1 MFILHI
7 VYFKKNF
14 FNFINMHKYR
24 KLICGDTGISYN
36 NFFQFFNTQ
45 ISNTGLN
52 KVLADM
58 FPIVDGLQKP
68 IIEYAGY
75 KVKVPEYDDGI
86 YVSQCLS
93 YVAQIKLSFL
103 VHTKDSKENF
113 ELNLD
118 YVPIMIGKNTF
129 MINGIKKAMVYQLTK
144 TGGIYYDQENG
155 KIRIARLVAT
165 NGSRIEIKINQRD
178 TINIHVNTSKK
189 INIKDFF
196 SLIPV
201 DKIIRYLK
209 YYKDESVSEVFK
221 NIKNVGLKNILIF
234 ADVFKFK
241 QINEKEILITAK
253 DNVQINNY
261 IIADNIVQCDSNK
274 YIVNINSMYPSF
286 IYLDKKVSFHG
297 KKNVQ
302 NFSDLFLL
310 NDQNRNKLFVDSCLI
325 DGYIFFFPK
334 NLVTIYKSFC
344 KSGDESENN
353 TEDDIDINDKDLKD
367 EEDEMEDDE
376 DMSYDL
382 DANSADQFDDQYD
395 DMDEQDSLSVFYNID
410 SVVRSKI
417 NKELDIQY
425 SNNDDKFTEEDIIK
439 FLINFESMINKPSS
453 IIPNYDFLHY
463 KKVKKPEA
471 FVTNPIIRKLQKLKL
486 NVKNFITPRF
496 NIDEILNQYG
506 INNDIR
512 KIFNSHPLV
521 QFEDQTNSLSQISHS
536 DRVSVFNLN
545 NNERYQISFE
555 GRDINPTYWNRICPV
570 QTPEGANIG
579 LINTL
584 AIYAR
589 VDEYGFI
596 VAPYYKVN
604 DGKVDKSNIV
614 WLKSDEDYNSKV
626 SYYIKDFESHEYLIA
641 KYQDVFLKVKRQE
654 IEYMAIDNY
663 CMLSPAASAIPF
675 IEHNDARRALMGAN
689 MQRQATPLNNPESPI
704 VGTGVEH
711 HIANMANMT
720 ICSKE
725 DRYNIYTCSA
735 FSISAN
741 SLDLNAKI
749 DINMFDKYVKTNMKT
764 CTNTRVSSRF
774 SKYSL
779 IKKGDVIAEKGAC
792 QDGELALGR
801 NYYAAFTVKQG
812 YSFEDSIVISDKI
825 VKYGLMDNIHM
836 NDIEIKAKEI
846 DVDIIERFTKDN
858 PNTYVANLSHLDNK
872 GIIKIGSK
880 VYPSKIIASRVVPVD
895 VPPVN
900 EDSILALIFGKNLSN
915 FRDISFKANYD
926 ISGTIIDIKYFNRSH
941 IGQEDYPLKVKSIML
956 GILKESFRFI
966 LEILSETYKDIKEK
980 IDFYVQNLTI
990 EDLLKSKNIFDS
1002 IIKEF
1007 NITNSEA
1014 KKFINNNLEVIKQ
1027 YIEKKVILCNS
1038 NKYVGI
1044 EHNIVEYVRI
1054 LVAEKRHISIG
1065 DKLSGR
1071 HGNKGVVSYVC
1082 PEVDMPFMSDGTTI
1096 DLLINPN
1103 SIPNRL
1109 NLGQVLEGA
1118 LGSTAMLLKSKI
1130 KFLMQIGD
1138 DNKARDIINKYLS
1151 YNIHRDKSISVEEV
1165 IETSLGDK
1173 FIKLEAP
1180 AFDSVSMDTIK
1191 EIWKLLEHYDEG
1203 MFRLRDGVTGEFM
1216 NRMIKVAPMYQL
1228 KLNHMAKDK
1237 LSARETGGYSNI
1249 LQQPLPRKSKHGGQ
1263 RFGEMEGW
1271 ATESYGASVFL
1282 AETLG
1287 PRSDDR
1293 KARNQMYS
1301 SIFDRT
1307 YKFDTNMSETILIL
1321 VKFLNSACLMLDFI
1335 KKVPKNIN

>member
-1 MFILHI
+1 
-7 VYFKKNF
+7 
-14 FNFINMHKYR
+14 MHKY
-24 KLICGDTGISYN
+24 KNLICGDTGISYN
-36 NFFQFFNTQ
+36 NFFQFFNDK
-45 ISNTGLN
+45 ILETGLH
-52 KVLADM
+52 KILLDM
-58 FPIVDGLQKP
+58 FPITDVPQKP
-68 IIEYAGY
+68 IIEYTGY

-86 YVSQCLS
+86 YVAQCLS

-103 VHTKDSKENF
+103 VNSKDTKEVFD
-113 ELNLD
+113 LNLD
-118 YVPIMIGKNTF
+118 YIPIMIGKNTF

-155 KIRIARLVAT
+155 KVRIARLVAT

-196 SLIPV
+196 SLIPT
-201 DKIIRYLK
+201 DRIIRYLK
-209 YYKDESVSEVFK
+209 HYKSDLSVELFK
-221 NIKNVGLKNILIF
+221 NIKNYGLRNILIF
-234 ADVFKFK
+234 ADIFKFK
-241 QINEKEILITAK
+241 QINDKELIIYNK
-253 DNVQINNY
+253 NPDINLNNY
-261 IIADNIVQCDSNK
+261 IISDNIISDNISKIKDNE
-274 YIVNINSMYPSF
+274 YIININSMYHTFVYLNKKISF
-286 IYLDKKVSFHG
+286 QG
-297 KKNVQ
+297 KKNIQ
-302 NFSDLFLL
+302 SFSDLFLL
-310 NDQNRNKLFVDSCLI
+310 NDQNKNKVFSDNENI
-325 DGYIFFFPK
+325 EGYMLFFPK
-334 NLVTIYKSFC
+334 NIVTIYKSFC
-344 KSGDESENN
+344 KSGDEIENN
-353 TEDDIDINDKDLKD
+353 EDDHDINDKDLKD
-367 EEDEMEDDE
+367 DEEEIDDE
-376 DMSYDL
+376 DDISYDL
-382 DANSADQFDDQYD
+382 SGENSIGESFDDQYD
-395 DMDEQDSLSVFYNID
+395 DIDDQDSLSVFYNID
-410 SVVRSKI
+410 SIVRSRI
-417 NKELDIQY
+417 NKELNIEY
-425 SNNDDKFTEEDIIK
+425 SKEDDKFTEEDIIK

-486 NVKNFITPRF
+486 NVKNFIAPRF

-506 INNDIR
+506 INNEIR

-596 VAPYYKVN
+596 VAPYYKVK
-604 DGKVDKSNIV
+604 DGIVDKSEII
-614 WLKSDEDYNSKV
+614 WLKSDDDYNSKV
-626 SYYIKDFESHEYLIA
+626 SYYIQNFEDHEHLIA
-641 KYQDVFLKVKRQE
+641 KFQDTFIKVLRYE
-654 IEYMAIDNY
+654 IEYMSIDNY
-663 CMLSPAASAIPF
+663 CMLSHAASAIPF
-675 IEHNDARRALMGAN
+675 VEHNDARRALMGAN

-720 ICSKE
+720 ICAKE
-725 DRYNIYTCSA
+725 DQYNIYTCAS
-735 FSISAN
+735 FSITSN

-749 DINMFDKYVKTNMKT
+749 NINMFDKYVKTNMKT
-764 CTNTRVSSRF
+764 CTNTRINSNF
-774 SKYSL
+774 SKHSL
-779 IKKGDVIAEKGAC
+779 IKKNTLIAEKGAC

-846 DVDIIERFTKDN
+846 DLDIIERFTKDN
-858 PNTYVANLSHLDNK
+858 PNTYVANLNHLDEK

-926 ISGTIIDIKYFNRSH
+926 ISGTIIDIKYFNRSN
-941 IGQEDYPLKVKSIML
+941 IGKEEYPLKVKSVML

-966 LEILSETYKDIKEK
+966 LEILSDKYIEIKDNIEY
-980 IDFYVQNLTI
+980 YVQKLTVD
-990 EDLLKSKNIFDS
+990 DLLKSENIFND
-1002 IIKEF
+1002 IIKKF
-1007 NITNSEA
+1007 NINDKDA
-1014 KKFINNNLEVIKQ
+1014 KNFIDQNLDIIKHH
-1027 YIEKKVILCNS
+1027 IEKKVILCNS

-1082 PEVDMPFMSDGTTI
+1082 PEVDMPFMSDGITI

-1138 DNKARDIINKYLS
+1138 EDNAKDIIEKYLS
-1151 YNIHRDKSISVEEV
+1151 YNIHRDKDIKVTDV
-1165 IETSLGDK
+1165 IETSLGNK

-1180 AFDSVSMDTIK
+1180 AFNSISMEKIK
-1191 EIWKLLEHYDEG
+1191 EIWSLLGHNDDG
-1203 MFRLRDGVTGEFM
+1203 MFRLRDGITGEYM

-1282 AETLG
+1282 SETLG

-1335 KKVPKNIN
+1335 KKVPKNNN

>member
-1 MFILHI
+1 
-7 VYFKKNF
+7 
-14 FNFINMHKYR
+14 MHKYR

-36 NFFQFFNTQ
+36 NFFQFFNDK
-45 ISNTGLN
+45 ILETGLH
-52 KVLADM
+52 KILLDM
-58 FPIVDGLQKP
+58 FPITDVSQKP
-68 IIEYAGY
+68 IIEYTGY

-86 YVSQCLS
+86 YVAQCLS

-103 VHTKDSKENF
+103 VNSKDTKEVFD
-113 ELNLD
+113 LNLD
-118 YVPIMIGKNTF
+118 YIPIMIGKNTF

-155 KIRIARLVAT
+155 KVRIARLVAT

-196 SLIPV
+196 SLIPT

-209 YYKDESVSEVFK
+209 HYKNDLSVELFK
-221 NIKNVGLKNILIF
+221 NIKNYGLRNILIF
-234 ADVFKFK
+234 ADIFKFK
-241 QINEKEILITAK
+241 QINDKELIIYNK
-253 DNVQINNY
+253 NSDINLNNY
-261 IIADNIVQCDSNK
+261 IISDNISKIKDDE
-274 YIVNINSMYPSF
+274 YIININSMYHTFVYLNKKISF
-286 IYLDKKVSFHG
+286 QG
-297 KKNVQ
+297 KKNIQ

-310 NDQNRNKLFVDSCLI
+310 NDQNKNKVFSDNYEI
-325 DGYIFFFPK
+325 EGYMLFFPK
-334 NLVTIYKSFC
+334 NIVTIYKSFC
-344 KSGDESENN
+344 KSGDEIENN
-353 TEDDIDINDKDLKD
+353 EDDNDINDRDLKD
-367 EEDEMEDDE
+367 DEEEIDD
-376 DMSYDL
+376 DDDISYDL
-382 DANSADQFDDQYD
+382 SGENNINESFDDQYD
-395 DMDEQDSLSVFYNID
+395 DIDDQDSLSVFYNID
-410 SVVRSKI
+410 SIVRSRI
-417 NKELDIQY
+417 NKELGIEY
-425 SNNDDKFTEEDIIK
+425 SKEDDKFTEEDIIK

-486 NVKNFITPRF
+486 NVKNFIAPRF

-596 VAPYYKVN
+596 VAPYYKVK
-604 DGKVDKSNIV
+604 DGIVDKSEII
-614 WLKSDEDYNSKV
+614 WLKSDDDYNSKV
-626 SYYIKDFESHEYLIA
+626 SYYIQNFEDHEYLIA
-641 KYQDVFLKVKRQE
+641 KFQDTFIKVLRHE
-654 IEYMAIDNY
+654 IEYMSIDNY

-675 IEHNDARRALMGAN
+675 VEHNDARRALMGAN

-720 ICSKE
+720 ICAKE
-725 DRYNIYTCSA
+725 DQYNIYTCSS
-735 FSISAN
+735 FSITSN
-741 SLDLNAKI
+741 SLDLDAKI
-749 DINMFDKYVKTNMKT
+749 NINMFDKYVKTNMKT
-764 CTNTRVSSRF
+764 CTNTRINSNF

-779 IKKGDVIAEKGAC
+779 IKKNTLIAEKGAC

-846 DVDIIERFTKDN
+846 DLDIIERFTKDN
-858 PNTYVANLSHLDNK
+858 PNTYVANLSHLDEK

-926 ISGTIIDIKYFNRSH
+926 ISGTIIDIKYFNRSN
-941 IGQEDYPLKVKSIML
+941 IGKEEYPLKVKSVML

-966 LEILSETYKDIKEK
+966 LEILSNKYLEIKNSIEY
-980 IDFYVQNLTI
+980 YVQKLTI
-990 EDLLKSKNIFDS
+990 DDLLKSESIFNDIIQKFNINDKEAKLFIDNNLD
-1002 IIKEF
+1002 IIKHH
-1007 NITNSEA
+1007 
-1014 KKFINNNLEVIKQ
+1014 
-1027 YIEKKVILCNS
+1027 IEKKVILCNS

-1138 DNKARDIINKYLS
+1138 EESAKNIIEKYLS
-1151 YNIHRDKSISVEEV
+1151 YNIHRDKDIKITDV
-1165 IETSLGDK
+1165 IETSLGNK

-1180 AFDSVSMDTIK
+1180 AFNSISMEKIK
-1191 EIWKLLEHYDEG
+1191 EIWNLLGHNDDG
-1203 MFRLRDGVTGEFM
+1203 MFRLRDGITGEYM

-1282 AETLG
+1282 SETLG

-1335 KKVPKNIN
+1335 KKVPKNNN

>member
-1 MFILHI
+1 
-7 VYFKKNF
+7 
-14 FNFINMHKYR
+14 MHKYR
-24 KLICGDTGISYN
+24 NLICGDTGTSYN
-36 NFFQFFNTQ
+36 NFFQFFNER
-45 ISNTGLN
+45 ISETGLH
-52 KVLADM
+52 KLLLDM
-58 FPIVDGLQKP
+58 FPIMDGSQKP
-68 IIEYAGY
+68 VIEYTGY
-75 KVKVPEYDDGI
+75 KVKVPEYDYGI

-103 VHTKDSKENF
+103 VNSKDSKSSF
-113 ELNLD
+113 DLNLD
-118 YVPIMIGKNTF
+118 YIPIMIGKNTF

-178 TINIHVNTSKK
+178 TINIHINTSKK
-189 INIKDFF
+189 ISIKDFF
-196 SLIPV
+196 SLIPT

-209 YYKDESVSEVFK
+209 YYKSDISTDLFK
-221 NIKNVGLKNILIF
+221 NIKNTGLKNILIF
-234 ADVFKFK
+234 TEVFKFK
-241 QINEKEILITAK
+241 QINDKEILIYNPNK
-253 DNVQINNY
+253 LNMNNY
-261 IIADNIVQCDSNK
+261 IISDNISDNYNDQL
-274 YIVNINSMYPSF
+274 IVNIQHMYPTF
-286 IYLDKKVSFHG
+286 IYLDKKISFQS
-297 KKNVQ
+297 KKNIQ

-310 NDQNRNKLFVDSCLI
+310 NDQNKNKIFSESDNI
-325 DGYIFFFPK
+325 DGYVFLFSK

-344 KSGDESENN
+344 KSGDESDSNN
-353 TEDDIDINDKDLKD
+353 EEDIDLNDKDLKD
-367 EEDEMEDDE
+367 DEDEIEDEDDI
-376 DMSYDL
+376 SYDL
-382 DANSADQFDDQYD
+382 SGESNMASEQFDEQYD
-395 DMDEQDSLSVFYNID
+395 DIDEQDSLSVFYSID
-410 SVVRSKI
+410 SVVRSRI
-417 NKELDIQY
+417 NNELGIEYSKE
-425 SNNDDKFTEEDIIK
+425 DDKFTEEDIIK

-453 IIPNYDFLHY
+453 TIPNYDFLHY

-486 NVKNFITPRF
+486 NVKNFIAPRF

-589 VDEYGFI
+589 VDSYGFI
-596 VAPYYKVN
+596 VAPYYKIVN
-604 DGKVDKSNIV
+604 GKVDKSDIV

-626 SYYIKDFESHEYLIA
+626 SYYLHDFENHKQLMA
-641 KYQDVFLKVKRQE
+641 KYQDTFIKVDRSE
-654 IEYMAIDNY
+654 IEYMSIDNY

-675 IEHNDARRALMGAN
+675 VEHNDARRALMGAN

-704 VGTGVEH
+704 VGTGVEY
-711 HIANMANMT
+711 HIANISNMT
-720 ICSKE
+720 TYSQE
-725 DRYNIYTCSA
+725 DQYNIYTCSA
-735 FSISAN
+735 FSIMSN

-749 DINMFDKYVKTNMKT
+749 SINMFDKYVKTNMKT
-764 CTNTRVSSRF
+764 CTNTRVNSNLE
-774 SKYSL
+774 KYKI
-779 IKKGDVIAEKGAC
+779 IKKDTLISEKGAC
-792 QDGELALGR
+792 HDGELALGR

-846 DVDIIERFTKDN
+846 DLDIIERFTKDN
-858 PNTYVANLSHLDNK
+858 PNTYIANLNHLDDK

-941 IGQEDYPLKVKSIML
+941 IGKEEYPLKVKSTML

-966 LEILSETYKDIKEK
+966 LDMLSSKYPALKDK
-980 IDFYVQNLTI
+980 IEFYIQNLTI
-990 EDLLKSKNIFDS
+990 DSLLQSENILDS
-1002 IIKEF
+1002 IIREF
-1007 NITNSEA
+1007 NIVDTEA
-1014 KKFINNNLEVIKQ
+1014 KNFINNNLDVIRNH
-1027 YIEKKVILCNS
+1027 IEKKVILCNS

-1138 DNKARDIINKYLS
+1138 ETQAKEITSKYLE
-1151 YNIHRDKSISVEEV
+1151 YNIHRDKSISISDV

-1180 AFDSVSMDTIK
+1180 AFDSISMGKIK
-1191 EIWKLLEHYDEG
+1191 EIWKLLGHNDEG

-1282 AETLG
+1282 SETLG